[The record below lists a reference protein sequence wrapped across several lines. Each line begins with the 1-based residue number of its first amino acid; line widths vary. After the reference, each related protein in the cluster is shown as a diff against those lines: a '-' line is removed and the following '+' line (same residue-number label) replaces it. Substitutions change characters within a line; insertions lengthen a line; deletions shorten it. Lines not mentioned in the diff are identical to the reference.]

1 MGRAFRSAGLF
12 VGAMALSAGPLLAQ
26 EEEHSAAWDTLFAV
40 DPGLMV
46 WTVATFLA
54 LLFLLSRMAWKP
66 LLGALD
72 ARETRIRD
80 NIQEAQRLKD
90 ESEALLEE
98 HRAQLAQARKEAQ
111 QIIADSRDAGERVRK
126 DIEEKA
132 RAESQAILDRA
143 KSEIERSKAS
153 ALDEIR
159 RESVDVALGAAA
171 KLIGKN
177 LDSDADRDLVA
188 DYLSKLG
195 PASGAES
202 GAEA

>member
-1 MGRAFRSAGLF
+1 MRVPNCELQPTR
-12 VGAMALSAGPLLAQ
+12 LLAQ

-40 DPGLMV
+40 DPGLMF

-54 LLFLLSRMAWKP
+54 LLFALSRFAWKP

-72 ARETRIRD
+72 ARENRIRD
-80 NIQEAQRLKD
+80 NIQDAQRLKD

-111 QIIADSRDAGERVRK
+111 QIIADSRDAGERVRR

-132 RAESQAILDRA
+132 RAEGQAILDRA
-143 KSEIERSKAS
+143 KNEIERSKVA
-153 ALDEIR
+153 ALESIR
-159 RESVDVALGAAA
+159 RESVDIALGAAA
-171 KLIGKN
+171 KLIGQN
-177 LDSDADRDLVA
+177 LDSDGDRALVQ
-188 DYLSKLG
+188 DYLTKLT
-195 PASGAES
+195 PES